1 MLGRALILAWRVFAS
16 LAGVCVIGAVLI
28 ALNLESILMIDRPLS
43 KADHAVVLDGNNQRL
58 LRAKE
63 LLDQGLV
70 DDIYISNGEPA
81 RPDQIDQI
89 VAELGYTPPDRTDIK
104 VRILEK
110 LGVPRDRLIVFGAGS
125 LTTRDEAKA
134 LGQQIG
140 LQSSRIILVTTNYHS
155 RRALE
160 IFKRAWPEAEFQ
172 VACPGNCVAPKKWWT
187 DPAIAAQFI
196 LEFVK
201 HIYFRLGASVA

>member
-1 MLGRALILAWRVFAS
+1 MLFRS
-16 LAGVCVIGAVLI
+16 
-28 ALNLESILMIDRPLS
+28 PLQ
-43 KADHAVVLDGNNQRL
+43 KADHAVVLDGNNHRL

-81 RPDQIDQI
+81 HPDEIEKI
-89 VAELGYTPPDRTDIK
+89 MTRIGYAAPDRTQIK
-104 VRILEK
+104 IEILK
-110 LGVPRDRLIVFGAGS
+110 SLGVAPEKMTVFGDGS

-134 LGQQIG
+134 LA
-140 LQSSRIILVTTNYHS
+140 LHFKNQSPRLLLVTTNYHS

-160 IFKRAWPEAEFQ
+160 IFEAALPNASIQ
-172 VACPGNCVAPKKWWT
+172 VTCPDGCVAPISWWK
-187 DPAIAAQFI
+187 DPAVAAQFV

-201 HIYFRLGASVA
+201 HIYFRLGMATA